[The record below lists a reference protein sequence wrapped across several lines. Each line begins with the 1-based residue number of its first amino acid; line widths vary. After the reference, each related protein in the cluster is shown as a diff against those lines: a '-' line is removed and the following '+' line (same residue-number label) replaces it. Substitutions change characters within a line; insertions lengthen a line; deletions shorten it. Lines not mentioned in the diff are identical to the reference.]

1 MSIRSNPLFSIVAL
15 ILGLSCG
22 AVSAQDIAV
31 RAGMLHV
38 GNGDRYSPGLVLI
51 RDGVIEAV
59 GAAEDIRIPEGIEI
73 VSVPVATPGLIDVRA
88 VVGLAGAANQPH
100 DQDQLERSAAMQPE
114 LRAIDAYNPRER
126 LIQWLREH
134 GITTIHTGHAPGE
147 IISGQTLIAKTVG
160 ETVPESVIEPVF
172 GLAATLGEATARGH
186 DRSTPGNR
194 SKAVAMLRQKLI
206 EAREYAETRAEG
218 EGRRDLAMDMLTE
231 VLEGA
236 RPLIIEVHKHSD
248 IMTALRLAEEFEFD
262 LILSGASDAHL
273 LIEEIKA
280 AGVPVMIHPTMM
292 RARGPEVENFSF
304 TTALQLLEAGIPVA
318 IQGGY
323 ESYVPKARV
332 VLWEAGMTLPYGASF
347 DQALSMIT
355 INAAQIL
362 GIDDRVG
369 TLEVGKD
376 GDVALFDGDP
386 FEYTSHV
393 LGTIINGVRVSEEVR

>member
-1 MSIRSNPLFSIVAL
+1 MSTRSIPLFSILAL
-15 ILGLSCG
+15 VFSLCFGT
-22 AVSAQDIAV
+22 VSAQDIAV
-31 RAGMLHV
+31 RAGTLHV

-59 GAAEDIRIPEGIEI
+59 GSADDIRVPDDIEI

-126 LIQWLREH
+126 LVQWLREH
-134 GITTIHTGHAPGE
+134 GVTTIHTGHAPGE
-147 IISGQTLIAKTVG
+147 IISGQTLIAKTTG

-186 DRSTPGNR
+186 DRPTPGNR

-206 EAREYAETRAEG
+206 EAREYAETRADG
-218 EGRRDLAMDMLTE
+218 EGGRDLAMEMLVE
-231 VLEGA
+231 VLEGV

-248 IMTALRLAEEFEFD
+248 IMTALRLAAEFEFD

-273 LIEEIKA
+273 LIDEIKA

-304 TTALQLLEAGIPVA
+304 TTALKLLEADIPVA

-332 VLWEAGMTLPYGASF
+332 VLWEAGMTLPYGANF

-355 INAAQIL
+355 INAARIL
-362 GIDDRVG
+362 GIDDRIG

-376 GDVALFDGDP
+376 GDMALFDGDP

-393 LGTIINGVRVSEEVR
+393 IGTIIDGVRVSDEVR

>member
-1 MSIRSNPLFSIVAL
+1 MSIRSNLLFSSLAL
-15 ILGLSCG
+15 VLGLSCG
-22 AVSAQDIAV
+22 AAVAQDIAV
-31 RAGMLHV
+31 RASTLHV

-59 GAAEDIRIPEGIEI
+59 GEADGIRVPEGVEI

-126 LIQWLREH
+126 LVQWLREH

-147 IISGQTLIAKTVG
+147 IISGQTLIAKTAG
-160 ETVPESVIEPVF
+160 ETVPESVIKPVF
-172 GLAATLGEATARGH
+172 GLAATLGEATASGH

-206 EAREYAETRAEG
+206 AAREYAETRADG
-218 EGRRDLAMDMLTE
+218 EGSRDLAMDMLVE

-248 IMTALRLAEEFEFD
+248 IMTALRLAEEFEFE

-273 LIEEIKA
+273 LIDEIKA

-355 INAAQIL
+355 INAARIL

-376 GDVALFDGDP
+376 GDLALFDGDP

-393 LGTIINGVRVSEEVR
+393 LGTIIDGVRVSEEVR